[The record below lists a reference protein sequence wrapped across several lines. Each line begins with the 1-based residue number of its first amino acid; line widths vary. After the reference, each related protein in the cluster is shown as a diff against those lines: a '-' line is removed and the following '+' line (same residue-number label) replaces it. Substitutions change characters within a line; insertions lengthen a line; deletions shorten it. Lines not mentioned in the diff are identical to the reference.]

1 MKKDGS
7 LSSKSKTR
15 RNSKSSSAK
24 AEKPSSPEYVI
35 PADLAEG
42 LADGLKELGASL
54 AVGHQP
60 SASLNPQDELLF
72 RAFQSNLLSL
82 ISHELRTPLMGIL
95 NSVGLLDDELSGGEG
110 AGSGIPPVELAK
122 MARQNAQRLQR
133 TLTTLLDMASIES
146 QTFHAH
152 LREMELQRIVRG
164 RMELQKFAFKDHGV
178 MVEIEGP
185 ASDDEVVAL
194 GDPQKFSRAVDLC
207 LESLAF
213 RAKKGSM
220 IKLRISSAPAPV
232 VSFEFE
238 LEAGAEKAW
247 EAAWMHGLV
256 GREGGVSSPASAF
269 AGVMQTEQAFL
280 TRTEEGLGSEFLLI
294 HEIMRLHRGSFE
306 QETKGTKVL
315 LELKLPELSSEEGL
329 RAVLTS
335 RAYVLSNQTS
345 SVALVLVKVPKGWE
359 LEKFRLALKKLL
371 YRTTDGAYGLPQRN
385 EIAIVMDDYKRSD
398 LPKLVS
404 RIEGVL
410 QIKLDYST
418 AHCPEDVADPSLL
431 FEYAKS

>member
-1 MKKDGS
+1 
-7 LSSKSKTR
+7 
-15 RNSKSSSAK
+15 
-24 AEKPSSPEYVI
+24 
-35 PADLAEG
+35 
-42 LADGLKELGASL
+42 
-54 AVGHQP
+54 
-60 SASLNPQDELLF
+60 
-72 RAFQSNLLSL
+72 
-82 ISHELRTPLMGIL
+82 MGIL
-95 NSVGLLDDELSGGEG
+95 NSVGLLDDELSGGES

-152 LREMELQRIVRG
+152 LREMELQRIIRG
-164 RMELQKFAFKDHGV
+164 RIELQRPAFKDHGV
-178 MVEIEGP
+178 MVEIEG
-185 ASDDEVVAL
+185 DDEIVAL

-213 RAKKGSM
+213 RAQKGST
-220 IKLRISSAPAPV
+220 IKLRISSTPAPV

-256 GREGGVSSPASAF
+256 GREGGVGSSASAF

-306 QETKGTKVL
+306 QETQGTKVL
-315 LELKLPELSSEEGL
+315 LELKLPELSSEEAL

-359 LEKFRLALKKLL
+359 LEKFRLSLKKLL

-404 RIEGVL
+404 RVEGVL
-410 QIKLDYST
+410 QIKLDYAT

-431 FEYAKS
+431 FEYAIS

>member
-1 MKKDGS
+1 MS
-7 LSSKSKTR
+7 
-15 RNSKSSSAK
+15 
-24 AEKPSSPEYVI
+24 
-35 PADLAEG
+35 EG
-42 LADGLKELGASL
+42 LAGELSEGLKELGASL
-54 AVGHQP
+54 AVGHKP
-60 SASLNPQDELLF
+60 NDALSPQDEQLF

-95 NSVGLLDDELSGGEG
+95 NSVGLLDDELSGGESS
-110 AGSGIPPVELAK
+110 GSGIPPSELAK

-146 QTFHAH
+146 HSFHAH

-164 RMELQKFAFKDHGV
+164 RLELQKSAFKDHGV
-178 MVEIEGP
+178 IVEIEGP
-185 ASDDEVVAL
+185 SSTASDDEVVGL

-207 LESLAF
+207 FESLAF
-213 RAKKGSM
+213 RAKKGSS
-220 IKLRISSAPAPV
+220 ILLRISSVPAPV
-232 VSFEFE
+232 ISFRFE
-238 LEAGAEKAW
+238 LEPGAEKAW
-247 EAAWMHGLV
+247 EAAWLHGLV
-256 GREGGVSSPASAF
+256 GREGGVSSRASAF
-269 AGVMQTEQAFL
+269 AGVMQTEKAFL

-306 QETKGTKVL
+306 QETKGTKVV
-315 LELKLPELSSEEGL
+315 LELRLPELSSEEAL

-345 SVALVLVKVPKGWE
+345 SVALVLVKVPKGWKV
-359 LEKFRLALKKLL
+359 EKFQADLKRLL
-371 YRTTDGAYGLPQRN
+371 YRTTDGAYSLPQRN

-398 LPKLVS
+398 LPKLVN
-404 RIEGVL
+404 RIEGAL

-431 FEYAKS
+431 FEYAKA